1 MNEYWTDNES
11 NQSEDEIPN
20 LEELSGYE
28 MIFPTREELYR
39 RYEILQI
46 SRFMVKFSS
55 NILHTGT
62 LRIKNCHFYARQGLS

>member
-1 MNEYWTDNES
+1 MNEYYTDDES
-11 NQSEDEIPN
+11 NQSEEEIPN

-39 RYEILQI
+39 RYEIFQI

-55 NILHTGT
+55 NILHIGT
-62 LRIKNCHFYARQGLS
+62 LGIKNSHFYARQGLS